1 MLFSEKMSRI
11 PQPHR
16 AELWQQYRTL
26 CSALAINVQ
35 IKKENRIPTE
45 QELMPLK
52 EAAKK
57 ADEILRTF
65 GQSPSFFPDRDNF
78 WNRLLE
84 ELTAVKEAPTKGDG
98 RE

>member
-35 IKKENRIPTE
+35 IKKENRTPSE
-45 QELMPLK
+45 QELAPLR

-57 ADEILRTF
+57 ADEILLEF
-65 GQSPSFFPDRDNF
+65 GQDPCFFPHRDGF
-78 WNRLLE
+78 WNRMLE
-84 ELTAVKEAPTKGDG
+84 ELTAVKDSPTKGDG
-98 RE
+98 KA